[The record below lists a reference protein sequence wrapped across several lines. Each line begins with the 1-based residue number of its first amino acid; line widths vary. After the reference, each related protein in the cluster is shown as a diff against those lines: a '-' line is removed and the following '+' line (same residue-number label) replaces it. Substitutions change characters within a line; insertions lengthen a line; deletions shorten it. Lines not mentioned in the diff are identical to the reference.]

1 MEQNMK
7 LKQNVA
13 EKLVVTVEFVTVTRH
28 RNWVLEWVWK
38 GGNSARLCNIY
49 PPDFNCFLFVLKGGN
64 RGTGEWSIYTHISSC
79 NFYSIFHCNALPE
92 YKDRCEKCRL
102 NIEDILSVTQD
113 RINNSERGNV

>member
-49 PPDFNCFLFVLKGGN
+49 SPTFNSFLRLRGGSKSA
-64 RGTGEWSIYTHISSC
+64 RVYATFPYRV
-79 NFYSIFHCNALPE
+79 FALTYQVATFTLPSP
-92 YKDRCEKCRL
+92 L
-102 NIEDILSVTQD
+102 
-113 RINNSERGNV
+113 